1 MKRSAFV
8 SLLLSPDYSMC
19 AGRSLLRLWRL
30 FCSFFTRVVGLD
42 FSSQLDGALDLLSA
56 WNIVASNTS
65 GQVLLQESACEVVFR
80 NIAETHIYIH
90 LDLANTLTMLR
101 VVRCHASFSYCQRP
115 LTSSVGSRSQHP
127 GEQHRF

>member
-65 GQVLLQESACEVVFR
+65 GQVLLQESACEFVFR
-80 NIAETHIYIH
+80 NLAETHIYIH
-90 LDLANTLTMLR
+90 LVLDLANTLTMLR
-101 VVRCHASFSYCQRP
+101 VNRASCRYAR
-115 LTSSVGSRSQHP
+115 SRNVKTK
-127 GEQHRF
+127 